1 MDRLDTVRRAV
12 EYIEAHL
19 AQDITAA
26 DAARAVHLSPF
37 YFSREFTAI
46 SGYSVGGYIRGR
58 RLYLAAL
65 ELVRTSSRVLDA
77 AFDAGYDS
85 PESFTKAFQK
95 QFGVSPMEVRRTR
108 RVPKPFLPLNVT
120 EQVQGGT
127 TMDVSIENMG
137 AFKVVGVSRRFSGE
151 TGYRDIP
158 AWFDELQA
166 AAKTDPALAA
176 LGSVAV
182 CVDDNGTEDFAY
194 WAARPYIGGAVPK
207 GQAVLEI
214 PAHTWAIFTAT
225 GPLPGALQTVNT
237 AIFAEWLPGNPDWAP
252 DGNMAVEN
260 YLPGDMGAPGYR
272 CEIWLPVKPRT

>member
-19 AQDITAA
+19 AEDITAA

-46 SGYSVGGYIRGR
+46 SGYSVGEYIRGR

-65 ELVRTSSRVLDA
+65 ELVRTSARVLDA
-77 AFDAGYDS
+77 ALDAGYDS
-85 PESFTKAFQK
+85 PESFTKAFRK

-108 RVPKPFLPLNVT
+108 RVPKPFLPLNIT

-127 TMDVSIENMG
+127 TMDVRIENME

-151 TGYRDIP
+151 TSYRDIP

-166 AAKTDPALAA
+166 AAKTDPALAV

-194 WAARPYIGGAVPK
+194 WAAQFPRGRRCWRSRRTPGPSSRRRVRCLARCRPSTRRSLPNGSPETPTGCR
-207 GQAVLEI
+207 
-214 PAHTWAIFTAT
+214 TA
-225 GPLPGALQTVNT
+225 A
-237 AIFAEWLPGNPDWAP
+237 
-252 DGNMAVEN
+252 
-260 YLPGDMGAPGYR
+260 
-272 CEIWLPVKPRT
+272 